1 MFDLRELVGL
11 PAINVSG
18 GRAGGAGVIF
28 DPGGHPAAYFVLESP
43 AWYEPPRIVE
53 ASRVQSLG
61 EHALMFQGADSLP
74 FLWDCPKA
82 MAMARAGAM
91 TEGSDVYTLGG
102 RCVGKPASCGLEAD
116 GTLAGCRLQDDQ
128 WLPRES
134 IAALVTGMVLVA
146 EAPETAQMPARYRS
160 SAGKRSRSDPRPG
173 RCGGTQRPDRLPGG
187 QTCRGGDPFRPGRG
201 VGEPRRG
208 DYPGPGGTGGGCGI
222 SGGADVLFAP
232 ARDLTDGS
240 RPQ

>member
-1 MFDLRELVGL
+1 MFDLHELVGL

-18 GRAGGAGVIF
+18 GRAGRVQGVIF
-28 DPGGHPAAYFVLESP
+28 DPEGIRAAYFVLESP

-74 FLWDCPKA
+74 FLWDCPEA

-102 RCVGKPASCGLEAD
+102 RCVGKLASCGLEAD

-146 EAPETAQMPARYRS
+146 EAPETAQNAGPVSEQRGEAEPERPAPRS
-160 SAGKRSRSDPRPG
+160 V
-173 RCGGTQRPDRLPGG
+173 RPDRSAQIAFLEGKHAG
-187 QTCRGGDPFRPGRG
+187 EEIRSARG
-201 VGEPRRG
+201 E
-208 DYPGPGGTGGGCGI
+208 
-222 SGGADVLFAP
+222 VLVNRDEEIT
-232 ARDLTDGS
+232 RDLVERVADAGYLAELTLAA
-240 RPQ
+240 R